1 MTSFSHISSQVVPC
15 LAMFDTMKHIGSDVA
30 TVGFG
35 ACMGMSGFL
44 LSVGKK
50 VRRSSSPSQLRT
62 QRVSNDS
69 GFELHGALRGWN
81 CSPDWI

>member
-1 MTSFSHISSQVVPC
+1 MQVVPC

-44 LSVGKK
+44 MSVGKK
-50 VRRSSSPSQLRT
+50 VPASPGRAHLSSHNLPF
-62 QRVSNDS
+62 D
-69 GFELHGALRGWN
+69 
-81 CSPDWI
+81 